1 MSGAGAREFSRENRG
16 RGERRAQRE
25 RLEEGA
31 LCEKATRRTTPPGR
45 AALTTGHRMAVVV
58 CAALLG
64 LTPGRA
70 ARAQEMPEMQE
81 HAGMQMGEAPKA
93 QFPQM
98 GRAQEQAHGEV
109 LTLENAL
116 AIARESNPTL
126 QQAEAE
132 LRSAKAR
139 QRQAGLYPNPSIGYT
154 GDEIRGG
161 TAGGGKQGFFVEQR
175 IVTGGKLG
183 AAKAVFGKD
192 AELATTEAEE
202 QKTRVETAVRLAF
215 LRVLAAQE
223 MLETRR
229 GLANI
234 ADEAEETQQRLA
246 NTGQADET
254 EVLTAQIDAERMR
267 IAARMQEN
275 TLREDWRALA
285 AVLGRP
291 ELPLQVV
298 GGDLETGWVDLKE
311 EDAIETLVKNSPAA
325 RIADTAAERAQAE
338 LARSKKEAIPDVVL
352 RGGLEY
358 NNEQL
363 GAPPH
368 ATGWEG
374 IAGASV
380 EIPLFN
386 RNQGNVAAARAQ
398 LDRAQQEKRRI
409 SLALR
414 ERASSVAD
422 EYANARLTVREY
434 KAALLPRARK
444 AYSLMFDR
452 YGQMLASYPR
462 VLETQRRLFE
472 LHAEYIGALESLWIN
487 GITLQGFLLT
497 DGLEAPARPG
507 DVDRPVRETNVPAPE
522 STLMPR
528 MKFPPN

>member
-1 MSGAGAREFSRENRG
+1 MNG
-16 RGERRAQRE
+16 RVANA
-25 RLEEGA
+25 LAFAVAAA
-31 LCEKATRRTTPPGR
+31 LCAG
-45 AALTTGHRMAVVV
+45 
-58 CAALLG
+58 
-64 LTPGRA
+64 A
-70 ARAQEMPEMQE
+70 ARAQEDRHE
-81 HAGMQMGEAPKA
+81 HMGMQMSEELKPE
-93 QFPQM
+93 FPEM
-98 GRAQEQAHGEV
+98 RRAQKQARREL
-109 LTLENAL
+109 LTLEQAL
-116 AIARESNPTL
+116 SAARESNPTL
-126 QQAEAE
+126 RQAEAE

-175 IVTGGKLG
+175 IVTAGKLG
-183 AAKAVFGKD
+183 ATKAAFGKD
-192 AELATTEAEE
+192 VELATTEAEE
-202 QKTRVETAVRLAF
+202 QRTRVETAVRLAF

-234 ADEAEETQQRLA
+234 AQEAETTQHRLA

-254 EVLTAQIDAERMR
+254 EVLAAEIEAERMR

-275 TLREDWRALA
+275 TLREEWRALA

-298 GGDLETGWVDLKE
+298 SGDLETEWVDLKE
-311 EDAIETLVKNSPAA
+311 EDTIETLVKNSPAA
-325 RIADTAAERAQAE
+325 RIADTAAARAQVE
-338 LARSKKEAIPDVVL
+338 LARSKKEAFPDVVL

-374 IAGASV
+374 IAEASV

-386 RNQGNVAAARAQ
+386 RNQGNVAAAGAQ

-414 ERASSVAD
+414 ERASIVMD

-434 KAALLPRARK
+434 KAELLPRARK

-462 VLETQRRLFE
+462 VLEAQRRLFE
-472 LHAEYIGALESLWIN
+472 LHMEYIAALESLWTS

-497 DGLEAPARPG
+497 DGLEAPAKPG
-507 DVDRPVRETNVPAPE
+507 DVDRPVRETNVPTPE
-522 STLMPR
+522 RTLMPR
-528 MKFPPN
+528 MNFRPN